1 MKTRKNFTLSGLFF
15 IVLMISFTLSSCVNS
30 SKDGSKKD
38 TQESS
43 KSIVSELDKD
53 VSEFVYPLPSAY
65 EVTELLNNIGIGY
78 MLGMSNSVEN
88 VSRYFTAK
96 SKAYN
101 MGIYATDLSYASTY
115 KMTQETMLYLEALN
129 QLGSD
134 LGISSIYN
142 EDLLK
147 SIESNVNNK
156 DSLIEIISITINE
169 TYDYLNKNGKGDLSI
184 LMVAGGW
191 IEGMYLTTNVSENYQ
206 NNPEIVKVIY
216 AQKPS
221 LVNLL
226 KIADERKENSEIQEL
241 IDDLQPIKK
250 AYDDVT
256 NANLTDDQI
265 RAIASAVE
273 TLRTKHIS

>member
-221 LVNLL
+221 LINLL

>member
-30 SKDGSKKD
+30 SKDGSKKGA
-38 TQESS
+38 QESS

-65 EVTELLNNIGIGY
+65 EVTEILNNVGIGY

-101 MGIYATDLSYASTY
+101 IGIYATDLSYASTY
-115 KMTQETMLYLEALN
+115 KMTQETMLFLEALN

-147 SIESNVNNK
+147 SIESNVSNK
-156 DSLIEIISITINE
+156 DSLVEIISITINE

-206 NNPEIVKVIY
+206 NNAEIVKVIY

-221 LVNLL
+221 LANLL

-250 AYDDVT
+250 AYDAVT
-256 NANLTDDQI
+256 NVNLTDDQI
-265 RAIASAVE
+265 RIIASAVE
-273 TLRTKHIS
+273 TLRNKLIL

>member
-30 SKDGSKKD
+30 SKDGSKKE

>member
-15 IVLMISFTLSSCVNS
+15 IILMISFTLSSCVNS
-30 SKDGSKKD
+30 SKDGSKKE
-38 TQESS
+38 TQEKS
-43 KSIVSELDKD
+43 KSIVSDLDND

-221 LVNLL
+221 LVSLL

>member
-1 MKTRKNFTLSGLFF
+1 MKTRKNLTLSGLFF
-15 IVLMISFTLSSCVNS
+15 IVLMISLSLNSCKNS
-30 SKDGSKKD
+30 AKDGSKKEAQD
-38 TQESS
+38 AS
-43 KSIVSELDKD
+43 KIMANEIDKN

-65 EVTELLNNIGIGY
+65 EVTEILNTIGIGY
-78 MLGMSNSVEN
+78 MLGTSNSVEN

-101 MGIYATDLSYASTY
+101 IGIYATDLSYASTY
-115 KMTQETMLYLEALN
+115 KMTQETMLFLEALN

-147 SIESNVNNK
+147 SIESNVSNK
-156 DSLIEIISITINE
+156 DSLIEIITITIHE

-184 LMVAGGW
+184 LMIAGGW
-191 IEGMYLTTNVSENYQ
+191 VEGMYLTTNVSENYQ

-221 LVNLL
+221 LDRLL
-226 KIADERKENSEIQEL
+226 KIADESKENSEIQEL

-250 AYDDVT
+250 AFDAVT
-256 NANLTDDQI
+256 NENLTDDQI
-265 RAIASAVE
+265 SAIANAVE
-273 TLRTKHIS
+273 TLRTKLIS

>member
-1 MKTRKNFTLSGLFF
+1 MKTSKNFTLSGLFF
-15 IVLMISFTLSSCVNS
+15 IILMISFTLSSCVNS
-30 SKDGSKKD
+30 SKDGSKKE
-38 TQESS
+38 TQEKS
-43 KSIVSELDKD
+43 KSIVSDLDND

-221 LVNLL
+221 LVSLL